1 MKYSAI
7 VLLVAAAS
15 AMTVSQDSTKP
26 PPPTAADTPSSG
38 YYGADEDDVMNN
50 IFNHYAVPI
59 TNAAGQATGAK
70 VLYKDGCQKAAA
82 EILLVSKQVSEAKM
96 ESYMAEFFPRTW
108 AKFDINNSGEIDITE
123 SHTFMRSL
131 LGRLNQFVLA
141 PGSLTDLKVW
151 VFSWEYNP
159 KYDILLRNIIVF
171 KKKFKRLLENIVAI
185 TTMFLHS
192 FHHFFR

>member
-1 MKYSAI
+1 MKYTSI
-7 VLLVAAAS
+7 LVLAALCATAEAMVA
-15 AMTVSQDSTKP
+15 KP

-50 IFNHYAVPI
+50 IFNHYAVPV
-59 TNAAGQATGAK
+59 TNAAGQATGQK
-70 VLYKDGCQKAAA
+70 VLYKDGCQKAYA
-82 EILLVSKQVSEAKM
+82 EILLVTKQVSEAKM

-123 SHTFMRSL
+123 AHTFMRSL

-151 VFSWEYNP
+151 VEW
-159 KYDILLRNIIVF
+159 KGLIDLI
-171 KKKFKRLLENIVAI
+171 
-185 TTMFLHS
+185 
-192 FHHFFR
+192 

>member
-1 MKYSAI
+1 MKYTSI
-7 VLLVAAAS
+7 CVLLALFA
-15 AMTVSQDSTKP
+15 DSCVDQTQAVYLEKKKKKED
-26 PPPTAADTPSSG
+26 PPPTAADTPTSG

-82 EILLVSKQVSEAKM
+82 EILLVTKQVSEAKM

-123 SHTFMRSL
+123 SPH
-131 LGRLNQFVLA
+131 
-141 PGSLTDLKVW
+141 
-151 VFSWEYNP
+151 
-159 KYDILLRNIIVF
+159 
-171 KKKFKRLLENIVAI
+171 
-185 TTMFLHS
+185 LHEIPS
-192 FHHFFR
+192 RKTQPIRPRPRIPHRP